1 MGHHTSVMADREIP
15 AAAQFPAA
23 GRAVLREILTDPAVL
38 RIVLLAAA
46 VAVLLLTVAAVL

>member
-1 MGHHTSVMADREIP
+1 MGHHTSVMADREFP
-15 AAAQFPAA
+15 ATAQFPAA
-23 GRAVLREILTDPAVL
+23 GRAALREILTDPAVL